1 MEFCFKVKSVEEYG
15 EIPLRK
21 KNTESINA
29 TVLITVTK
37 GVKKLKSG
45 AIF

>member
-1 MEFCFKVKSVEEYG
+1 MVRFLSE
-15 EIPLRK
+15 K
-21 KNTESINA
+21 KKKTESINA